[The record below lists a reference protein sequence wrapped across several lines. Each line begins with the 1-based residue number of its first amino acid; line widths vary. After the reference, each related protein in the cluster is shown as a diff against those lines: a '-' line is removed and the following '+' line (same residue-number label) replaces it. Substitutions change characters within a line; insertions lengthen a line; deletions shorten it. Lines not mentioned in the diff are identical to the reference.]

1 MADRV
6 LTVRVTGDT
15 SGLGRSFSKASKT
28 SQSFGDSMHHHV
40 TGVLKEVGKAAE
52 YAGGVIGI
60 SLVGA
65 LGDAVKVAGDNQV
78 AVTKL
83 RKAVENSGHSW
94 KAWSRQVQETQDR
107 LAGLSGFTNTD
118 LENSLATLVTTT
130 GKVTAAQNL
139 QSHAM
144 DLARARG
151 MSLSQASTILSKV
164 WNGNTTSLSRLGIYL
179 PKVTKAYD
187 HYMATTKHTT
197 VAGKAAAKAADLV
210 SSRQAALAAL
220 QKKYGGSW
228 TAYGRTGEGAL
239 SRIRASAEI
248 LLEKLGKVMLPY
260 LNRLATWFT
269 KNLPRIQAD
278 GTQAFGALRTAIQ
291 DVANVVVPMIG
302 WMNRNRDVV
311 LAAAVA
317 VGVLTAAI
325 EVYAAGKWLK
335 AAIVGTENM
344 TAAQAALNFVLDANP
359 IGIAVIALAALA
371 AGFVIAYNRS
381 TTFRNVV
388 NHVLHDVQI
397 AFGAVTGFIHDHW
410 GSVAGFIE
418 ARIRNVWTVVSGI
431 YGFIRDHWKTI
442 LGIMTGGW
450 STAVMFIINHWGTI
464 KSVAGKVITFVI
476 NRWGNIKSAIS
487 TFAGWVN
494 HYVIGPIKTII
505 AWAKRAISWIEK
517 LNPFS
522 HGGGPSA
529 TTGGAGGTISRS
541 GTAGANQRLAQSMLP
556 SYGFSGSQMSP
567 LVSLWNQ
574 ESGWS
579 NYAYNASSGAT
590 GIPQALP
597 YSKMPRA
604 AWLPSQGGQ
613 ASPTAQIGW
622 GLGYIKGR
630 YGSPAGAWAHEQRY
644 NWYDQGGI
652 VPGPRGVHRPIM
664 AAGGE
669 TILPTHKAGGGWG
682 PTIVVNIDGVLTG
695 TEQQVQRV
703 VRRAVIDALR
713 HQGPNA
719 FKTASGLR
727 P

>member
-28 SQSFGDSMHHHV
+28 SESFGSSMQHHV
-40 TGVLKEVGKAAE
+40 TGVLHGVGKAAE
-52 YAGGVIGI
+52 YAGGLIGI

-65 LGDAVKVAGDNQV
+65 LGDGVRIAAQNQV
-78 AVTKL
+78 ALTKL
-83 RKAVENSGHSW
+83 QKSVTNSGLSW
-94 KAWSRQVQETQDR
+94 KKYGEELEHTADKM
-107 LAGLSGFTNTD
+107 AGLTGFTNTD
-118 LENSLATLVTTT
+118 LESSLATLITTT
-130 GKVTAAQNL
+130 GKVTSAQKL
-139 QSHAM
+139 QGEAM
-144 DLARARG
+144 DLARAKN
-151 MSLSQASTILSKV
+151 MSLSQASVILSKV
-164 WNGNTTSLSRLGIYL
+164 WNGSTTSLTRLGIYL
-179 PKVTKAYD
+179 SKSTKNYD
-187 HYMATTKHTT
+187 AYMASTKHATI
-197 VAGKAAAKAADLV
+197 AGKAHAKELDLIAN
-210 SSRQAALAAL
+210 RQAALVQL
-220 QKKYGGSW
+220 QQKFGGSTKAYAQ
-228 TAYGRTGEGAL
+228 TATGAL
-239 SRIRASAEI
+239 DRIRASAEV
-248 LLEKLGKVMLPY
+248 LLERLGQQLLPY
-260 LNRLATWFT
+260 LNRFAAWFAQHLPDIQRNATVVFQGLRDVILGIVAAVKGAISFYGRWST
-269 KNLPRIQAD
+269 QIQAFA
-278 GTQAFGALRTAIQ
+278 AFVATLVVAFEAYLAIQ
-291 DVANVVVPMIG
+291 KAVVIATRV
-302 WMNRNRDVV
+302 WTV
-311 LAAAVA
+311 
-317 VGVLTAAI
+317 
-325 EVYAAGKWLK
+325 
-335 AAIVGTENM
+335 
-344 TAAQAALNFVLDANP
+344 AQAALNLVLDANP
-359 IGIAVIALAALA
+359 IGIAVIAAAALA
-371 AGFVIAYNRS
+371 AAFVVLWKRS
-381 TTFRNVV
+381 STFRDIVRSS
-388 NHVLHDVQI
+388 LSAVQS
-397 AFGAVTGFIHDHW
+397 AFQTAISFI
-410 GSVAGFIE
+410 SA
-418 ARIRNVWTVVSGI
+418 
-431 YGFIRDHWKTI
+431 HWKTMLAI
-442 LGIMTGGW
+442 LTGGW
-450 STAVMFIINHWGTI
+450 SVAVLFVVNHWSTI
-464 KSVAGKVITFVI
+464 KAAANHVVGFIV

-494 HYVIGPIKTII
+494 RYVIGPIKSII
-505 AWAKRAISWIEK
+505 AWARKAIALIES

-613 ASPTAQIGW
+613 ASPSAQIGW

-669 TILPTHKAGGGWG
+669 TILPTHKTGGGWG

-713 HQGPNA
+713 HQGANA